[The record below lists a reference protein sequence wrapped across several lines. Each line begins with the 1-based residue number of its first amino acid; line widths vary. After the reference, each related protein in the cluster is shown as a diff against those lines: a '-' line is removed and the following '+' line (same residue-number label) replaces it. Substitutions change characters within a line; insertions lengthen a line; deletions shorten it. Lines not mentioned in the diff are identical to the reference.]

1 MNVRNGKKLER
12 KSKYMSGVVRCVL
25 QQPGEMAA
33 NLEYYREQAVK
44 ILHEKNKIT
53 DILARIEEKTQV
65 KREYIALGGIILISL
80 YLVIGAGA
88 ELICNAIGFVYPSY
102 CSIKALESPKK
113 EDDTRWL
120 TYWVVFALFSVCEFF
135 SDMLLSWFPFYW
147 LAKCMFLVWCFL
159 PVSWNGADLIY
170 NRVIRPAF
178 LKHQREID
186 TAMSKVQD
194 KISELADTANKVAS
208 DAVKHD

>member
-1 MNVRNGKKLER
+1 
-12 KSKYMSGVVRCVL
+12 
-25 QQPGEMAA
+25 MAA

>member
-1 MNVRNGKKLER
+1 MSDTKLQNVKDDTKISEVIDWIIND
-12 KSKYMSGVVRCVL
+12 VL
-25 QQPGEMAA
+25 SDPR
-33 NLEYYREQAVK
+33 LSVFK
-44 ILHEKNKIT
+44 DEKNKPYF
-53 DILARIEEKTQV
+53 K
-65 KREYIALGGIILISL
+65 YGGIILISL